1 MISCN
6 SEFRACTHQADLK
19 LNLSEKCV
27 SIKLRVTG
35 NHACFILVILNCNS
49 SSTIPC
55 FNFFLNS
62 LSLPDSESN
71 FTYYIHTE
79 LNDKIMR

>member
-6 SEFRACTHQADLK
+6 SEFHARTCHADLK
-19 LNLSEKCV
+19 LNLSDECV
-27 SIKLRVTG
+27 STNLRVTG

-62 LSLPDSESN
+62 LPPPGSETN
-71 FTYYIHTE
+71 FTLLYPH
-79 LNDKIMR
+79 

>member
-6 SEFRACTHQADLK
+6 SEFRARTCQADLK
-19 LNLSEKCV
+19 LNLSDECV
-27 SIKLRVTG
+27 CTKLRVTG
-35 NHACFILVILNCNS
+35 NHACFISVILNCNS

-62 LSLPDSESN
+62 LPLPDSESN
-71 FTYYIHTE
+71 YYTISTIST
-79 LNDKIMR
+79 LN